1 MLTHQRFLP
10 SVWRTGCVSLA
21 LTLTACAGGS
31 ARVTST
37 SDTAELPRPSIALVY
52 PFAVDADDVAADTF
66 GYDQESTDEAARQ
79 VANTLADKIAAA
91 LRERGIRAEPALR
104 STQPPLHA
112 IVVKGQFVTIEKGS
126 AGERVLIGFSAGS
139 EDVQVRVQAY
149 QVTGAG
155 LLQLQEGLAE
165 AHGRKSPGVG
175 VPAIVSIA
183 TGNPAGVVISSGVNV
198 ASELLGGFDER
209 LEDLARQIADVARDY
224 YARQGWL

>member
-1 MLTHQRFLP
+1 M
-10 SVWRTGCVSLA
+10 A

-37 SDTAELPRPSIALVY
+37 SDIAGLPRPSIALVY
-52 PFAVDADDVAADTF
+52 PFAMDAHDAAADTF
-66 GYDQESTDEAARQ
+66 GYNNESTDEARQ
-79 VANTLADKIAAA
+79 VASTLADKIAAA
-91 LRERGIRAEPALR
+91 FRERGIRAEPALR

-139 EDVQVRVQAY
+139 EDVKVRVQAY
-149 QVTGAG
+149 QVTEAG
-155 LLQLQEGLAE
+155 LRQLQEGFAE
-165 AHGRKSPGVG
+165 THGRKSPGVG

-183 TGNPAGVVISSGVNV
+183 TGNPAGVVISGGVNV
-198 ASELLGGFDER
+198 ASELLQGFDKR
-209 LEDLARQIADVARDY
+209 LEVLARQIADLARDY